1 MRGPH
6 PPENWKRIVKDYQYI
21 LAPIFLYLNIFLKD
35 LSILIFL
42 KKTRVN
48 LTGHQEAQVNCV
60 CTFLSLSMFVLK
72 QNSFSLLDIVFLFFF
87 FKTLRFYYFVWSY
100 KNWTEFGFYAK
111 SLSGFL
117 ACGLGFRH
125 LSQHVS
131 FEASISAK

>member
-48 LTGHQEAQVNCV
+48 LRGHQEAQVNCV
-60 CTFLSLSMFVLK
+60 CTFLSPYICFKTKLFLSPGH
-72 QNSFSLLDIVFLFFF
+72 SISIFF

-117 ACGLGFRH
+117 AWGLGFRH